1 MSLKIKAMKSFYWT
15 PVLVAMFVLVFSAC
29 SKSNINVEGKD
40 CPILNLHERFLQVG
54 EMHNEGVDCA
64 YIGVRDY
71 FSETKTQNPQ
81 DISKEQL
88 LEIALSALEEYC
100 GNSLFVTKT
109 TGDAGDTLTLDS
121 EIEIYFERIKSFFNE
136 NSEIT
141 SAELINEL
149 NAVNH
154 MASLQLSDTLKKA
167 AVFSGTAT
175 CYSSYN
181 YWKENHKKWIIALNY
196 PELLD
201 EYTDEELNALELG
214 EEGFIFPETK
224 GIGELWQKVKTTVKD
239 WWNNGGKE
247 IVFADGEGAAI
258 GAMTGVV
265 AGGVGASPVAVAGG
279 AYASISEAIDQWKN

>member
-1 MSLKIKAMKSFYWT
+1 MSLKIKAMKRFYWT
-15 PVLVAMFVLVFSAC
+15 PVLIAMFVLVFSAC
-29 SKSNINVEGKD
+29 SKSNINDEGKD

-149 NAVNH
+149 NAVNR

-201 EYTDEELNALELG
+201 EYTMRNLMHSNLEKKVL
-214 EEGFIFPETK
+214 FSLKPK
-224 GIGELWQKVKTTVKD
+224 G
-239 WWNNGGKE
+239 
-247 IVFADGEGAAI
+247 
-258 GAMTGVV
+258 
-265 AGGVGASPVAVAGG
+265 
-279 AYASISEAIDQWKN
+279 